1 MKRVTMFV
9 WNHFTN
15 DARVMRES
23 MTLSENGYDLNLI
36 AIEDKRDTQASK
48 LQKINDHFRVYR
60 VRMYPRFLELY
71 QSNKAAFIIG
81 LAGMTMVIVPALFFK
96 SWLILSTYFLVLAAG
111 ILSLK
116 NSRIRQNLIKLV
128 RSCRM
133 VYRGYRQNADIY
145 HSHDLNTLTQGVIC
159 SKLRLKPKKLIYD
172 SHEVQTDRTGYNKRF
187 VRWWERSLLKF
198 VDVTIVENETRA
210 AHHENLYGYYPKTLY
225 NYSVFYD
232 VDKRATLELKK
243 TLGVAEDEKLLLY
256 QGGLQAGRGLEN
268 LIKMMHLVDEGTLVF
283 IGDGR
288 LKQILMRQVIEENLS
303 DKVKFFPKVHMDILP
318 SYTKEAY
325 IGFQVLQNTSYNHY
339 SAASNKL
346 FEYIMAHIPIVS
358 CDFPEIKN
366 IVEREKVGISLD
378 ASNIEQLA
386 KVVNMLVKDEAL
398 RNRYSENCRSAKM
411 NYNWDNEQ
419 QKLLEIY
426 NNLDVLISK
435 EGH

>member
-23 MTLSENGYDLNLI
+23 MTLSENGYDLSLI
-36 AIEDKRDTQASK
+36 AIEDKKDTKASK
-48 LQKINDHFRVYR
+48 RQKINDHFSVHR
-60 VRMYPRFLELY
+60 VRMYPRLLELY
-71 QSNKAAFIIG
+71 QSNKVASIIG
-81 LAGMTMVIVPALFFK
+81 IALLTMVIVAVSFLK
-96 SWLILSTYFLVLAAG
+96 SWPLLSIYFLVLVMG
-111 ILSLK
+111 IIAIK
-116 NSRIRQNLIKLV
+116 NSRIRKNIIKLV
-128 RSCRM
+128 RSGRM
-133 VYRGYRQNADIY
+133 VFKGYRQNADIY
-145 HSHDLNTLTQGVIC
+145 HSNDLNTLTQGVIC
-159 SKLRLKPKKLIYD
+159 SKFRPNPKKLIYD
-172 SHEVQTDRTGYNKRF
+172 SHEVQTDRTGYNRRF

-210 AHHENLYGYYPKTLY
+210 IHHKELYGYYPKTLY
-225 NYSVFYD
+225 NYSIYYD
-232 VDKRATLELKK
+232 VDKRASLGFKE
-243 TLGVAEDEKLLLY
+243 TLGLANDEKLLLY

-303 DKVKFFPKVHMDILP
+303 DKIKFFPKVHMDLLP

-346 FEYIMAHIPIVS
+346 FEYIMAHVPIVS

-366 IVEREKVGISLD
+366 IVDGEKVGVSLD
-378 ASNIEQLA
+378 ASNIEELA
-386 KVVNMLVKDEAL
+386 KVVNMLVKDEPL
-398 RNRYSENCRSAKM
+398 RNRYSENCRSAKTK
-411 NYNWDNEQ
+411 YNWDNEQ
-419 QKLLEIY
+419 RKLLEIY
-426 NNLDVLISK
+426 NNLDVSISK